1 MAVAS
6 VIHALSCFVVTSL
19 ALLRARVNKP
29 MGLRHHRD
37 NELLTL
43 RYHDAWRHPEPG
55 AGVTKRVQL
64 PKYPVFLFRPH
75 NAEYSLFSTGGTL
88 SVLGTQIRQLGESDA
103 NTTS

>member
-19 ALLRARVNKP
+19 ALLRARVNKA

-43 RYHDAWRHPEPG
+43 RYHNAWPG
-55 AGVTKRVQL
+55 IPNPVQ
-64 PKYPVFLFRPH
+64 
-75 NAEYSLFSTGGTL
+75 A
-88 SVLGTQIRQLGESDA
+88 
-103 NTTS
+103 